1 MKNVFVVFFI
11 FFVVWQADAQTPKSI
26 ASEAI
31 NIVIILDISDRIDAS
46 NEYAHSEQIQRD
58 IEIIEYIATW
68 FEKELVRK
76 HIERLVVDPGRVP
89 HKLSVAIPKQPK
101 ASPIP
106 SSIMKN
112 LTIKDSAT
120 GESLKGFEEKR
131 KLMLQAI
138 RELYQWKD
146 NPFTGADIWSWF
158 NNYARYNVKKEGF
171 RNYIICLSDGY
182 LKFNPDIEAYLSK
195 GNFMIIPKWRDEW
208 KNNPNWKKE
217 IVPLSPIKEDFSNYT
232 IKFMMVEINPRIDK
246 KTGAEKPADFDIIE
260 VYWKKWL
267 DSMGI
272 ADSEFHRQIP
282 IEQLKEVIDS
292 FFVPSMGS
300 K

>member
-11 FFVVWQADAQTPKSI
+11 FFVVWQADAQTPKSV
-26 ASEAI
+26 APKAV
-31 NIVIILDISDRIDAS
+31 NIVILLDISDRIDIS

-58 IEIIEYIATW
+58 IEIIEYITTR
-68 FEKELVRK
+68 FQKELVQR
-76 HIERLVVDPGRVP
+76 HIERPVLDPGRVP

-101 ASPIP
+101 APPIP
-106 SSIMKN
+106 SRILKN

-120 GESLKGFEEKR
+120 GETLKRFEEK
-131 KLMLQAI
+131 KQLMLQSI
-138 RELYQWKD
+138 HELYQWKD
-146 NPFTGADIWSWF
+146 NPFTGADFWSWF
-158 NNYARYNVKKEGF
+158 NNYARYNLKKEGF
-171 RNYIICLSDGY
+171 HNYIICLSDGY
-182 LKFNPDIEAYLSK
+182 LKFNPDIEACLSTES
-195 GNFMIIPKWRDEW
+195 FMIIPKWREEW

-217 IVPLSPIKEDFSNYT
+217 IDSLSPIKENFSDYT

-246 KTGAEKPADFDIIE
+246 KTGAEHPADFDIIE
-260 VYWKKWL
+260 VFWGNWL
-267 DSMGI
+267 NSIGI
-272 ADSEFHRQIP
+272 TNYEFHRQIP